1 MAELKMET
9 MTCRI
14 EDGLA
19 RVVLTQ
25 ADRGNPIDGSF
36 ARDLC
41 DLSVKLATNAE
52 VRAVLLTAD
61 GRFFSVGGDI
71 RSFVK
76 DRNALPGIVL
86 DWTAMLHPAISR
98 FQKMN
103 APIVCAVHG
112 DVAGGSVSL
121 AAMSDFLFAAEG
133 VKFTAAFSMIGY
145 CADSGSTISLSNRMG
160 LSRAKRF
167 LILSETLTAEEA
179 EATGLVDYVVP
190 AEELSAS
197 AEKLALKLAKGPTL
211 AYGEI
216 KRTIQSARTEGFEA
230 QLENEAQA
238 LAKLAATDDAWE
250 GLTAFAERRK
260 PTFKAK

>member
-1 MAELKMET
+1 MTELKMET
-9 MTCRI
+9 LTCRI

-19 RVVLTQ
+19 RVTLTQ
-25 ADRGNPIDGSF
+25 GERGNPIDGAF
-36 ARDLC
+36 CRDLC
-41 DLSVKLATNAE
+41 DLSVALATNPDI
-52 VRAVLLTAD
+52 RAILLTAE

-71 RSFVK
+71 KAFVK
-76 DRNALPGIVL
+76 DRAALPGIVL
-86 DWTAMLHPAISR
+86 DWTASLHPAIAR

-103 APIVCAVHG
+103 APIVCAAHG
-112 DVAGGSVSL
+112 DVAGGSVAL

-167 LILSETLTAEEA
+167 LILSETLDAREA
-179 EATGLVDYVVP
+179 EATGLVDFTVP
-190 AEELSAS
+190 AEAMTAA

-216 KRTIQSARTEGFEA
+216 KRTIQSARVEGYEA

-260 PTFKAK
+260 PEFKGR